1 MCTNEVPEMDETMF
15 DCMDLKQ
22 AFGLRAEEK
31 MKILVFGI
39 TGVGKSTLLNTLLG
53 QKVFEVGGPE
63 TKTLDAVTTAVTS
76 VCTSIQGFNFEIFD
90 SPGLQDGTDNDRK
103 YLDDMHKECKDVTMV
118 FYCIDMTITRWD
130 DRHSKTIE
138 LFTETFGLDMWKK
151 TILVLTKANM
161 LRPTTAG
168 SDEKSL
174 CKNTFE
180 TLEKMLKDKLTQL
193 GVPEE
198 VSTNIPAV
206 AAGSDNERYIPYVS
220 KTITGESTQRH
231 QNFLLELWVTCFERM
246 SSNCRSNFIDETKFH
261 SRLEVSIDCLP
272 PEKKKL
278 LEEEQRKNEED
289 KKAHEERQKALNE
302 QRARLSVQP
311 CQPVYQQPPQPPQS
325 RRRVIRVDFKINL

>member
-1 MCTNEVPEMDETMF
+1 
-15 DCMDLKQ
+15 
-22 AFGLRAEEK
+22 
-31 MKILVFGI
+31 
-39 TGVGKSTLLNTLLG
+39 
-53 QKVFEVGGPE
+53 
-63 TKTLDAVTTAVTS
+63 
-76 VCTSIQGFNFEIFD
+76 
-90 SPGLQDGTDNDRK
+90 
-103 YLDDMHKECKDVTMV
+103 
-118 FYCIDMTITRWD
+118 
-130 DRHSKTIE
+130 
-138 LFTETFGLDMWKK
+138 
-151 TILVLTKANM
+151 
-161 LRPTTAG
+161 
-168 SDEKSL
+168 
-174 CKNTFE
+174 
-180 TLEKMLKDKLTQL
+180 MLKDKLTQL

-311 CQPVYQQPPQPPQS
+311 CQPVYQTTS
-325 RRRVIRVDFKINL
+325 TTSTIST